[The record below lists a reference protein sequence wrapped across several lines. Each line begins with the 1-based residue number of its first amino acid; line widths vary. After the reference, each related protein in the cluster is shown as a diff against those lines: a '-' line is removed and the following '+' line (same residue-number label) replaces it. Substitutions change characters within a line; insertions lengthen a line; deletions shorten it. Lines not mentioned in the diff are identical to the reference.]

1 MPVPS
6 LGGRILLIDDE
17 QIVRELVV
25 IALSTVGYH
34 VDALASAQEAL
45 ELLNSSDY
53 HLLLVDIKMPGM
65 DGKQFF
71 RVLTAS
77 APELASRVVF
87 ITGDTVREDTR
98 EFLEMARRPV
108 LAKPFDLKDLER
120 LVAEQLGEE
129 AA

>member
-1 MPVPS
+1 MAAPS
-6 LGGRILLIDDE
+6 LAGRILLIDDE

-25 IALSTVGYH
+25 IALSRVGYH

-45 ELLNSSDY
+45 ELLNSTDY

-71 RVLTAS
+71 RVLTVN

-87 ITGDTVREDTR
+87 LTGDTVRDDTR
-98 EFLEMARRPV
+98 VFLEMARRPM
-108 LAKPFDLKDLER
+108 LAKPFDLDELER
-120 LVAEQLGEE
+120 LVAGQLGKQS
-129 AA
+129 A